1 MKKALIILATI
12 VILASCAGVEENKEA
27 FVTFRQSASR
37 DVMASITYPAP
48 EGLVW
53 TVTATKNSKGP
64 ATGQGTYEQVLLTDS
79 IGPFSIGSWTFA
91 FDSDIYHGE
100 TTVVLTEGSNEVN
113 VNVSTEGETG
123 TLRFENCNIPS
134 NATGVYIDMD
144 DNRIVGMGVQYM
156 TERDDGRYAMPLREE
171 TVEAGIHDVLVT
183 YNGIQETES
192 FKVRVVAG
200 LVTTVSFGVF
210 EGRAQIVVSVDEM
223 EALVDE

>member
-123 TLRFENCNIPS
+123 TLRFTGCTIPEGS
-134 NATGVYIDMD
+134 TGIYIDLD
-144 DNRIVGMGVQYM
+144 EERIVGMGSNYM
-156 TERDDGRYAMPLREE
+156 TAREYGGFDMPVRE
-171 TVEAGIHDVLVT
+171 VEAEPGIHDITVT
-183 YNGIQETES
+183 YNGTLRTET
-192 FKVRVVAG
+192 FKVRIVAG
-200 LVTTVSFGVF
+200 LVTTVSFGIF
-210 EGRAQIVVSVDEM
+210 EGSPQFNVIVNEQ
-223 EALVDE
+223 EALVE